1 MQVVGAFPAGCAFH
15 CDFVDRT
22 RAWVGADERVI
33 DLQVDCEDLPHMGT
47 LAIHQNTVEAM
58 VAALG
63 WKLQDPD
70 DDHNELLKIIANN
83 EALHEENRALR
94 KALAAVG
101 KEPTSIP
108 EAMAS

>member
-1 MQVVGAFPAGCAFH
+1 MQLLGAFPPGCAYN

-22 RAWVGADERVI
+22 RAIVGPDEVVI
-33 DLQVDCEDLPHMGT
+33 DLQVEIEDLPHVGS
-47 LAIHQNTVEAM
+47 LVIHQNTVEAM
-58 VAALG
+58 VALLG
-63 WKLQDPD
+63 WRLEGPGA
-70 DDHNELLKIIANN
+70 NEQLLKVLADNN
-83 EALHEENRALR
+83 ALHAENRALR